1 MKKLLIIV
9 FIMFMAVPFALSAGA
24 KTLVPEN
31 FESGGYGGPVFKFT
45 TVDGQFGFLM
55 GGGGAWLINHRISI
69 GGMGF
74 GLATD
79 LTTGGRALDMSY
91 FGFDGGYVFFPD
103 SVVHFTAHATIGWG
117 EVSLR
122 DPWEGDKFFVV
133 EPNVDAEVNVLPW
146 VRVCAGVSYRF
157 ATSVNGVTGINNR
170 DLSGLAGTI
179 FVKFGWF

>member
-9 FIMFMAVPFALSAGA
+9 FIVFMAVPFALNADA

-31 FESGGYGGPVFKFT
+31 FESGGYGGPAFKFT
-45 TVDGQFGFLM
+45 TIDGQFSFLM

-74 GLATD
+74 GLTSD
-79 LTTGGRALDMSY
+79 LSSGGRDIDMSY
-91 FGFDGGYVFFPD
+91 GGFNGGYVFFPD

-117 EVSLR
+117 EVSLTGPAES
-122 DPWEGDKFFVV
+122 DNFLVI
-133 EPNVDAEVNVLPW
+133 EPSLDAEVNLVTW
-146 VRVCAGVSYRF
+146 VRLCAGVSYRIV
-157 ATSVNGVTGINNR
+157 SGVSGITGINNS

-179 FVKFGWF
+179 FIKFGLF